1 LKNHKKLRVTE
12 LWVKGQN
19 SLIQI
24 LMRITSSTKGQRIK
38 RAMEVLVAR
47 VTMDRLG
54 QKITA
59 NFN

>member
-12 LWVKGQN
+12 LWVKAQN

>member
-1 LKNHKKLRVTE
+1 ME
-12 LWVKGQN
+12 LWVKAQN